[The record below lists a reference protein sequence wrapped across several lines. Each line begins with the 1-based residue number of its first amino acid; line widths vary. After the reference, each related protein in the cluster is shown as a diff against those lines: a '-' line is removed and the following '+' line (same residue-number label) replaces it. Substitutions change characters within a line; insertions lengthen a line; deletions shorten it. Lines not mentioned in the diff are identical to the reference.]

1 MTPATTSHALRIH
14 TGTPLQRRMRWRRWL
29 ERAAD
34 AAVVIV
40 LFGTL
45 AVALAPIAV
54 SVLRSD
60 VRAAVQAEEAWAAD
74 RSAGAA
80 TATLLGRPVADD
92 DGSPAVDR
100 AGQAFAG
107 LR

>member
-1 MTPATTSHALRIH
+1 MSPVVAPHAPRIY

-34 AAVVIV
+34 AGVAIV
-40 LFGTL
+40 LFGAL

-74 RSAGAA
+74 RAAAAA
-80 TATLLGRPVADD
+80 TATQLGRPGAADD
-92 DGSPAVDR
+92 SPAVDR
-100 AGQAFAG
+100 TRQAFAE